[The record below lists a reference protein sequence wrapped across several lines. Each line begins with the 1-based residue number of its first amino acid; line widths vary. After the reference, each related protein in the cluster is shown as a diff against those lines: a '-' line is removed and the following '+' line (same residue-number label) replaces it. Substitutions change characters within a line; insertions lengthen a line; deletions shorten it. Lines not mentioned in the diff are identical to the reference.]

1 MKFSDDVSGFVSIG
15 EMIPDV
21 LLDIRYYSSFNFIG
35 ERIDG
40 YEEPAALITREA
52 AQALKAGSD
61 EAARQGLRLKIFD
74 AYRPQKAVDH
84 FMRWAADPADIR
96 MKAYFYP
103 ELNKDEIIP
112 QGYIAQHSGHSRGS
126 TVDLTLFEMAT
137 QEDLDMGGTFDFC
150 GEKSHPDYKGVSEA
164 QRANRMLLQ
173 SMMVKYGFRPLST
186 EWWHFT
192 LENEPWPETYFTF
205 PVRNHFR
212 K

>member
-1 MKFSDDVSGFVSIG
+1 MDFSGFV
-15 EMIPDV
+15 V
-21 LLDIRYYSSFNFIG
+21 LADFVPQIVQKIRYCSTCSFIG

-52 AQALKAGSD
+52 AQALKAVSD

>member
-1 MKFSDDVSGFVSIG
+1 MKFSDDVSGFVSIS

-52 AQALKAGSD
+52 AQALKAVSD